1 MLVRSVCTSQAC
13 NFQDENQ
20 PGLQLVEKLATPLSD
35 IIWPRVLKWGL
46 FSAQLLEVPYCNGF
60 SLWFAYHWSENDKSA
75 YM

>member
-35 IIWPRVLKWGL
+35 IIRPQVLKWCL
-46 FSAQLLEVPYCNGF
+46 FSAQLLEVPHCSRF